1 MCEKM
6 RFIGRHRPSENQPRP
21 MQIGMH
27 GKSAGTPLAGMHGI
41 LYDAVKNFIA
51 GSEEV
56 QIVVLD
62 RLLSAER
69 PADCPLL

>member
-1 MCEKM
+1 
-6 RFIGRHRPSENQPRP
+6 

-27 GKSAGTPLAGMHGI
+27 GKSAGAPLTRMHGI

-51 GSEEV
+51 GSEEM

-69 PADCPLL
+69 PADCPFL